1 MLRVPRPT
9 LVPHGKIPS
18 MEMIT
23 IAGWKLTLKVLHPS
37 AAIDLGLSAGVKV
50 IYGKLASTSTPL
62 D

>member
-1 MLRVPRPT
+1 
-9 LVPHGKIPS
+9 